1 VKDSNISYDDFMR
14 IGDTTLTNYKSEEN
28 RRVKKAAEKLAAEK
42 SAAEVAMLP

>member
-1 VKDSNISYDDFMR
+1 MKDSNISYDDFMR

-28 RRVKKAAEKLAAEK
+28 RRVKKAEKLAAEK